1 MRFTK
6 ITLPAVVLL
15 AFASVAPAVA
25 DGQRRH
31 PGGGDSGRSQGAGRS
46 NNGGGSR
53 GSAVQRGNPGPRQSY
68 ARPSEGRPSGP
79 SRGGG
84 YAVPRGGQG
93 RSYATARPYNRPDYN
108 RPSYNRPSYDRG
120 SYNRPY
126 YNRPSYN
133 RPSYNRPYYSRP
145 SYSRP
150 YYSRPYYG
158 RPYYNGYGH
167 HGYRPYSFR
176 PRFTISL
183 GFFAGYPVPYSWA
196 YPSYAPAYGYG
207 YGPSGGV
214 VVPGPSTYGGVSFD
228 VTPQDAEVYVDGEY
242 AGTTTMFDGTQQPM
256 SLAAGQ
262 HTIELRAPGCLPLV
276 FAVNVLPGRVIP
288 YQGALSPLP

>member
-15 AFASVAPAVA
+15 ALASVAPAVA

-31 PGGGDSGRSQGAGRS
+31 PGGGDSGRSSGGGGGRS
-46 NNGGGSR
+46 HDGGGSR
-53 GSAVQRGNPGPRQSY
+53 GVAVPRGNPGPRQSY
-68 ARPSEGRPSGP
+68 ARPSEVRPSAP
-79 SRGGG
+79 YRGGG
-84 YAVPRGGQG
+84 YAVPRGLPG
-93 RSYATARPYNRPDYN
+93 RSYATARPYYNRPDYRRSYS
-108 RPSYNRPSYDRG
+108 RPY
-120 SYNRPY
+120 YNRPY
-126 YNRPSYN
+126 YNRPSY
-133 RPSYNRPYYSRP
+133 SRPYYSRP
-145 SYSRP
+145 YYSRP

-158 RPYYNGYGH
+158 RPYYSGYG
-167 HGYRPYSFR
+167 GYYRPYAFR
-176 PRFTISL
+176 PRFSVSL
-183 GFFAGYPVPYSWA
+183 GFFSGYPVPYSWD
-196 YPSYAPAYGYG
+196 YPAYAPAYGYA
-207 YGPSGGV
+207 PPGGV
-214 VVPGPSTYGGVSFD
+214 VVPGPSTYGGVSFE

-288 YQGALSPLP
+288 YQGSLSPLP